1 MSTEQLWNDTDRA
14 KVTYSEK
21 NLSLMP
27 LYPQQISQG
36 LAWYSNRASAV
47 SGRWLTAWAAARP
60 LETQT

>member
-1 MSTEQLWNDTDRA
+1 MQKKMSTEQLWNDTDRA

-47 SGRWLTAWAAARP
+47 SGR
-60 LETQT
+60 